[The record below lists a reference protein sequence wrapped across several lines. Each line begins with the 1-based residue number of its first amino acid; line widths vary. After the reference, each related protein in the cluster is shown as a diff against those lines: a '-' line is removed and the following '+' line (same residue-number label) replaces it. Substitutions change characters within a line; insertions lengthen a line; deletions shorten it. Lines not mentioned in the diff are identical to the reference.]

1 MLSEREKKA
10 QTNFWFDIPKV
21 TNDDARYS
29 NKLYSKILDASSFKL
44 NWILDPFMRTGDV
57 GVASKSAG
65 RRFIG
70 FEANKDKLLMSM
82 KRIDQNNER

>member
-1 MLSEREKKA
+1 M
-10 QTNFWFDIPKV
+10 
-21 TNDDARYS
+21 
-29 NKLYSKILDASSFKL
+29 DASSFKL

-57 GVASKSAG
+57 GVASKSVG